1 MALTHTKSIRL
12 LDLKFS
18 SPFIRITICF
28 STVLLLSNC
37 SGEAPKPQV
46 TVNSL
51 EQTSD
56 TRQFSELTELY
67 AEAGKTLFLARPLD
81 ATSAGVPQSLVGD
94 NINSQMTLY
103 SPEVEA
109 KLRSDLATLN
119 EKLATFSESG
129 LSSKQLENKQ
139 VMESVIRYF
148 SGDPGF
154 SFGYIDIWMGVSPFI
169 LNQING
175 PILDAPRALSDAHQ
189 VNNSQDAE
197 NYVARLEQLG
207 ELINGVQQ
215 KFIADAES
223 KWQPPKEVLEGAI
236 SHLKSFTDK
245 SASEHGL
252 VTSFASKLSNIDE
265 LSPEQ
270 KEDFIAQA
278 ERALQ
283 QKVYPAYA
291 ELAEVAIKW
300 LPKSTKESGIW
311 AQPNGAAFYQDA
323 ILQLGDSALSAEDIH
338 QIGLEE
344 VDRITSQMDNVLKVQ
359 GYEAGSVGER
369 MVALSKESRFLYE
382 DSEAGRAK
390 LIDDVNGF
398 IVDMTE
404 KMSPLFKTKPQY
416 QVEVRSFP
424 KETQDSMPGGQYSPP
439 PLDGSIP
446 GIYWINL
453 RDMEA
458 VASFTLKTLTY
469 HEANPGH
476 HWQISIA
483 LEQKELPFL
492 RLVAPYNAFIEGWA
506 LYSEQVAY
514 ELGMYEDDPFGN
526 LGRLQDELFRAVRLV
541 VDTGLHHE
549 KWSREKA
556 IKYMQDITG
565 TPESSCRAE
574 IERYMAWPGQALG
587 YKMGMLTILELR
599 KHAETELGDK
609 FDLADFHD
617 VILTGAAVPMSVLRQ
632 KIDRWIEANM

>member
-1 MALTHTKSIRL
+1 MKISHPLS
-12 LDLKFS
+12 
-18 SPFIRITICF
+18 RITICF
-28 STVLLLSNC
+28 ASVFLLINC
-37 SGEAPKPQV
+37 SGEATKPQ
-46 TVNSL
+46 TSATTT
-51 EQTSD
+51 EQKSET
-56 TRQFSELTELY
+56 TQASELTELY
-67 AEAGKTLFLARPLD
+67 TEAGKTLFLARPLD
-81 ATSAGVPQSLVGD
+81 ATSAGVPQSLVGAD
-94 NINSQMTLY
+94 IDRQMTKY
-103 SPEVEA
+103 DPESET
-109 KLRSDLATLN
+109 KLRNDLAALN
-119 EKLATFSESG
+119 KKIAAISESG

-139 VMESVIRYF
+139 VMQSVIRYF
-148 SGDPGF
+148 SGNPN
-154 SFGYIDIWMGVSPFI
+154 FGIGYVDIWMGASPFI

-175 PILDAPRALSDAHQ
+175 PILDAPRALTDAHQ

-197 NYVARLEQLG
+197 NYTLRLQQLG

-223 KWQPPKEVLEGAI
+223 NWQPPKEVLEGAI

-245 SASEHGL
+245 PASAHGL
-252 VTSFASKLSNIDE
+252 VTSFAAKLANLDE
-265 LSPEQ
+265 LSAEQ
-270 KEDFIAQA
+270 KQTLVAKA
-278 ERALQ
+278 EKALQ

-291 ELAEVAIKW
+291 ELAKTAMKW

-323 ILQLGDSALSAEDIH
+323 ILQLGDSELSADDIH
-338 QIGLEE
+338 QIGLAE
-344 VDRITSQMDNVLKVQ
+344 VDRITTQMNSILKEQ
-359 GYEAGSVGER
+359 GYESGSVGER
-369 MVALSKESRFLYE
+369 MVALSKEPRFLYE

-390 LIDDVNGF
+390 LIGDVNGF
-398 IVDMTE
+398 IVEMTE
-404 KMSPLFKTKPQY
+404 TMSPLFKTKPKY

-492 RLVAPYNAFIEGWA
+492 RLIAPYNAFIEGWA

-514 ELGMYEDDPFGN
+514 ELGIYKDDPFGN

-541 VDTGLHHE
+541 VDTGLHHK
-549 KWSREKA
+549 KWTRDQA
-556 IKYMQDITG
+556 ITYMKDITG

-599 KHAETELGDK
+599 KQAEAELGDK

-617 VILTGAAVPMSVLRQ
+617 VILTGAAVPMSVLKL
-632 KIDRWIEANM
+632 KINRWIEAKK